1 MINAEEARSKT
12 ILGEAR
18 YQKKLYISTVKKINR
33 KIKEATKKGSYGV
46 ACERDHIS
54 DDVCKLLIT
63 HYENLG
69 LVLTLLN
76 IAVAARNAD
85 HLNTNVSGNVIVKAE
100 DEKEM
105 LKNN

>member
-1 MINAEEARSKT
+1 MINAEEARQKT

-33 KIKEATKKGSYGV
+33 KIKEATKKGSYKV
-46 ACERDHIS
+46 TCVCNYIS

-69 LVLTLLN
+69 YTIRTHNYNSWLYDDE
-76 IAVAARNAD
+76 IY
-85 HLNTNVSGNVIVKAE
+85 VSWE
-100 DEKEM
+100 EKE
-105 LKNN
+105 

>member
-69 LVLTLLN
+69 YTIRTHNYNSWLYDDE
-76 IAVAARNAD
+76 IY
-85 HLNTNVSGNVIVKAE
+85 VSWEEETK
-100 DEKEM
+100 
-105 LKNN
+105 

>member
-69 LVLTLLN
+69 YTIRTHNYNSWLYDDE
-76 IAVAARNAD
+76 IC
-85 HLNTNVSGNVIVKAE
+85 VSWEEETK
-100 DEKEM
+100 
-105 LKNN
+105 

>member
-69 LVLTLLN
+69 YTIRTYKYN
-76 IAVAARNAD
+76 SWSRAD
-85 HLNTNVSGNVIVKAE
+85 EIRITW
-100 DEKEM
+100 KEET
-105 LKNN
+105 K

>member
-12 ILGEAR
+12 ILSEAK

-46 ACERDHIS
+46 ACKCDHIS

-69 LVLTLLN
+69 YAIRTYKYNSWLQ
-76 IAVAARNAD
+76 D
-85 HLNTNVSGNVIVKAE
+85 
-100 DEKEM
+100 DEIRITWKGET
-105 LKNN
+105 K